1 MAEAQS
7 QTPQTISRFL
17 LLARCELPPPNP
29 ESKSLRMSH
38 KISMEYVGI
47 QPTASQKPP
56 RRPESGAPG
65 SGSEWPSD
73 SLALTDIIYSKEMQM
88 GGAQNALVIGPS
100 APRAQ

>member
-1 MAEAQS
+1 MVVRDGRDKGHGVGRGNSTNQG
-7 QTPQTISRFL
+7 L
-17 LLARCELPPPNP
+17 L
-29 ESKSLRMSH
+29 KSLRMSH

-56 RRPESGAPG
+56 RRPEFGAPG

-73 SLALTDIIYSKEMQM
+73 SLALTDSKEMQM